1 MSDKTMTVSDT
12 ARPQPQ
18 PTPVTSVARLTATYA
33 GGRHC
38 RPPQTCSSST
48 DQGRR
53 RRRRRTCLEALPPS
67 SSEPVTMPP
76 REPLPPYPEPPLR
89 RIPSPPPRR
98 PRFEFRILSFGCG
111 FRSTIPFLLKI
122 FGSRVLVA
130 GWCCWC

>member
-1 MSDKTMTVSDT
+1 MRVRVGQNHDSLGHG
-12 ARPQPQ
+12 A
-18 PTPVTSVARLTATYA
+18 ATATTHA
-33 GGRHC
+33 GHVRCETGGRHC
-38 RPPQTCSSST
+38 CPPQTCSSST

-67 SSEPVTMPP
+67 SSEPVTMSP
-76 REPLPPYPEPPLR
+76 REPPPPYPEHPLR
-89 RIPSPPPRR
+89 CIPSPPPRR

-130 GWCCWC
+130 GWRCWC